1 MKALLFKAV
10 PENCKVHELSLFIP
24 RVFFGLTMAF
34 THGLGKVPP
43 PDMLVSGVESMGLP
57 MPLVFAWIAGLS
69 EFAGGILLALGLLT
83 RPAALFLS
91 FTMATAGLVV
101 HAKDP
106 FNVKEMAFLYLAV
119 FIMYAIRGSGRWSV
133 DYLISRK

>member
-10 PENCKVHELSLFIP
+10 PEKCNVHELSMFVP

-34 THGLGKVPP
+34 SHGLGKVPP
-43 PDMLVSGVESMGLP
+43 PDMLVGGIESMGLP
-57 MPLVFAWIAGLS
+57 MPIVFAWLAALS
-69 EFAGGILLALGLLT
+69 EFAGGVLLALGLLT

-91 FTMATAGLVV
+91 ITMAMAGLIV
-101 HAKDP
+101 HMKDP

-119 FIMYAIRGSGRWSV
+119 FIMFAIRGSGKWSV

>member
-1 MKALLFKAV
+1 MKSLFFKAV
-10 PENCKVHELSLFIP
+10 PEKCHVYELSMLVP

-34 THGLGKVPP
+34 SHGLGKVPP
-43 PDMLVSGVESMGLP
+43 PDMLISGIDSMGLP
-57 MPLVFAWIAGLS
+57 MAGTFAWIAGLS
-69 EFAGGILLALGLLT
+69 EFAGGIFLALGLLT

-91 FTMATAGLVV
+91 ITMAVAGFVV
-101 HAKDP
+101 HMKDP

-119 FIMYAIRGSGRWSV
+119 FVMFAIRGSGRWSV

>member
-1 MKALLFKAV
+1 MKAFLFKAV
-10 PENCKVHELSLFIP
+10 PENCKVHELSMFIP
-24 RVFFGLTMAF
+24 RVFFGLSMAF
-34 THGLGKVPP
+34 SHGLGKVPP

-57 MPLVFAWIAGLS
+57 MPIVFAWLAGLS

-91 FTMATAGLVV
+91 FTMAVAGLLV
-101 HAKDP
+101 HMKDP
-106 FNVKEMAFLYLAV
+106 FKVKEMALLYLTV
-119 FIMYAIRGSGRWSV
+119 FVMFAIRGSGRWSI